1 MGASVLRTH
10 TKICAR
16 GVVSASPS
24 SSRPRVTSEES
35 EGCEL
40 ENSVDTT
47 NTLQGGR
54 VGGYTFPFSHH
65 QNNCVVTRNYFARAS
80 LPNRSDAESAA
91 WRALRERTVS
101 ARSRVDAAWTKKQIE
116 RAGWDFEGD
125 VCHL

>member
-1 MGASVLRTH
+1 MRIREQCH
-10 TKICAR
+10 HPR
-16 GVVSASPS
+16 GVLMVS
-24 SSRPRVTSEES
+24 
-35 EGCEL
+35 
-40 ENSVDTT
+40 
-47 NTLQGGR
+47 TL
-54 VGGYTFPFSHH
+54 FSHR

-116 RAGWDFEGD
+116 RAGWDFEGN